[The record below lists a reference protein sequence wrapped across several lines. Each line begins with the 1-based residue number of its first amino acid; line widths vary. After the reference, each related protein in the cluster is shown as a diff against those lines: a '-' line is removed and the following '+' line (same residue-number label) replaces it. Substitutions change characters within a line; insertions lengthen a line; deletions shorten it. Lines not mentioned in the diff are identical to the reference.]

1 MATTAPSAQSPQA
14 PAPVGRWRFPL
25 VAGVC
30 FALGYGVVQRVMD
43 LEFPQLV
50 QLGQSFGVREF
61 SGTGLEALRLRV
73 GAPVQS
79 IRGDL
84 GVLELEQQP
93 SQPSEA
99 AEAAPEPQ
107 APPPAPLL
115 PQAAAP
121 VVSDPSPPELAP
133 APGSEPSPVPA
144 SSIPATDL
152 PDPPTP

>member
-1 MATTAPSAQSPQA
+1 MATTAPPAQSPQA

-30 FALGYGVVQRVMD
+30 FGLGYGVVQRLMD

-84 GVLELEQQP
+84 DVLELEQQP
-93 SQPSEA
+93 TQASDA
-99 AEAAPEPQ
+99 AGAEALPEAQ
-107 APPPAPLL
+107 ASPPPAPLL
-115 PQAAAP
+115 PQASP
-121 VVSDPSPPELAP
+121 VLEPSPPAP
-133 APGSEPSPVPA
+133 ASP
-144 SSIPATDL
+144 IPAIDL